1 MGRQY
6 FFARWGKDGRGRE
19 DGEETGQSEGKGRE
33 RDGAETENKGM
44 EKRKRWGGPECDK
57 RRKGRGRG
65 KWRRSGRDIKKCGA
79 KAATVVAG
87 LGPTGRESM

>member
-1 MGRQY
+1 MAI

-19 DGEETGQSEGKGRE
+19 DGEETGLPEGKGRE
-33 RDGAETENKGM
+33 MEGTETEKKGM
-44 EKRKRWGGPECDK
+44 EKRKRWGPDVRQKAE
-57 RRKGRGRG
+57 RARKGEMTEERKGY
-65 KWRRSGRDIKKCGA
+65 KKCGA